1 MRIGVIDIGAS
12 TTCSLVA
19 ELTPPRPRQA
29 LVRRHSLSPSR
40 TEPEGL
46 ADLVRAEA
54 ALARRAGAEHLVVA
68 GRATLRGTHHARLL
82 GRVCREIGAGDLRII
97 GPREKGELAFDGAA
111 AGQPDHIPVAVAT
124 VGLSSTE
131 IAVGYSG
138 GGTAWRGSRPAGVW
152 RLTDGARFSDP
163 PAMVQLEA
171 AKSAAWRSLSSLQ
184 PPHAERA
191 LLAGG
196 AASAALRSLCGS
208 TIDAASLARARA
220 HVAAV
225 PGEIL
230 AGELMLTPGQA
241 RPIPATLAVLDAVVE
256 LIGLP
261 LQMVGGGIREG
272 LAIARMRELR
282 ATAQPA

>member
-1 MRIGVIDIGAS
+1 VRIGVIDIGAS

-29 LVRRHSLSPSR
+29 LVRRHNLAPSR
-40 TEPEGL
+40 VQPEAL
-46 ADLVRAEA
+46 AGLVRTEA
-54 ALARRAGAEHLVVA
+54 ALARRAGARELVVA
-68 GRATLRGTHHARLL
+68 ARTTLRGTHHARLL
-82 GRVCREIGAGDLRII
+82 ARVCREIGAGELRIL
-97 GPREKGELAFDGAA
+97 GPREKADLAFDGAVG
-111 AGQPDHIPVAVAT
+111 GQPEHIPVAVAT

-131 IAVGYSG
+131 VAVGYAG

-163 PAMVQLEA
+163 PAIVQQEA
-171 AKSAAWRSLSSLQ
+171 ARSAAWRSLSSLQ
-184 PPHAERA
+184 PPAADRA

-196 AASAALRSLCGS
+196 AASSAIRSLCGS
-208 TIDAASLARARA
+208 EIDAASIARARE

-272 LAIARMRELR
+272 LAIARLRELES
-282 ATAQPA
+282 AAQPA

>member
-1 MRIGVIDIGAS
+1 VRIGVIDIGAS
-12 TTCSLVA
+12 TTCSLVT
-19 ELTPPRPRQA
+19 ELTPPRPRQT
-29 LVRRHSLSPSR
+29 LVRRHSMSPSR
-40 TEPEGL
+40 VQPEEL

-54 ALARRAGAEHLVVA
+54 ALARQAGAQELVVA

-82 GRVCREIGAGDLRII
+82 GRVCRQIGAGELRIL
-97 GPREKGELAFDGAA
+97 GAREKAELAFDGAA
-111 AGQPDHIPVAVAT
+111 AGQPEHIPVAVAT
-124 VGLSSTE
+124 IGLSSTE
-131 IAVGYSG
+131 VAVGYAD

-163 PAMVQLEA
+163 PQMVQLEA
-171 AKSAAWRSLSSLQ
+171 AGSAAWRSLSSLQ
-184 PPHAERA
+184 PPPAERA

-196 AASAALRSLCGS
+196 AASAAIRSLCGS
-208 TIDAASLARARA
+208 TIDAASLQRARE
-220 HVAAV
+220 HVASV

-241 RPIPATLAVLDAVVE
+241 RPVPATLAVLDAVVE
-256 LIGLP
+256 LLGQP

-272 LAIARMRELR
+272 LAIARQRELR

>member
-1 MRIGVIDIGAS
+1 VRIGVIDIGAS

-29 LVRRHSLSPSR
+29 LVRRHNLSPSQV
-40 TEPEGL
+40 EPEEL
-46 ADLVRAEA
+46 ASLVRSEA
-54 ALARRAGAEHLVVA
+54 SLARRAGAEELVVA
-68 GRATLRGTHHARLL
+68 ARATLRGTHHARLL
-82 GRVCREIGAGDLRII
+82 GRVCHQIGAGDLRILDA
-97 GPREKGELAFDGAA
+97 REKAELAFDGAVG
-111 AGQPDHIPVAVAT
+111 GQPEHIPIAVAT

-131 IAVGYSG
+131 VAVGYAG

-163 PAMVQLEA
+163 PKLVQQDA
-171 AKSAAWRSLSSLQ
+171 ARSAAWRSLSSLQ
-184 PPHAERA
+184 PPPAERA

-196 AASAALRSLCGS
+196 AASAAIRSLCGS
-208 TIDAASLARARA
+208 TIDAASLARARE

-241 RPIPATLAVLDAVVE
+241 RPVPATLAVLDAVVE

-261 LQMVGGGIREG
+261 LEMVGGGIREG
-272 LAIARMRELR
+272 LAIARLRELR